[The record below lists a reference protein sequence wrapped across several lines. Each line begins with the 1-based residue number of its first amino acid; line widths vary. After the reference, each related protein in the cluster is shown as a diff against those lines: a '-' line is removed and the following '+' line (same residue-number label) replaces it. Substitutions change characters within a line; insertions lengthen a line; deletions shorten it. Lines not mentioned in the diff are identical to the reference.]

1 MKEAIQIYKELFE
14 PSDVLDKPYMIVCLN
29 VIVAES
35 DEEAEYLVALLAQVF
50 IGIARGRMQ
59 PVQPPTNDLQAL
71 LTPREFEMAKQRF
84 NDSLI
89 GSEET
94 VKEKLEAFIEEYG
107 EIDEL
112 MGISYIYDQEKQ
124 FESFTRLQNIIE
136 KLNQ

>member
-1 MKEAIQIYKELFE
+1 MLECDSSRKWWRSQ
-14 PSDVLDKPYMIVCLN
+14 
-29 VIVAES
+29 
-35 DEEAEYLVALLAQVF
+35 YLASTLAQVF

-112 MGISYIYDQEKQ
+112 MGISLYLWSRKAIWILH
-124 FESFTRLQNIIE
+124 SFTEYYWKIESIINIKI
-136 KLNQ
+136 

>member
-1 MKEAIQIYKELFE
+1 
-14 PSDVLDKPYMIVCLN
+14 
-29 VIVAES
+29 
-35 DEEAEYLVALLAQVF
+35 
-50 IGIARGRMQ
+50 MQ

-112 MGISYIYDQEKQ
+112 MGITIFMIKKSNLNPSLVYRILLKI
-124 FESFTRLQNIIE
+124 ESIINIKI
-136 KLNQ
+136 

>member
-1 MKEAIQIYKELFE
+1 MKK
-14 PSDVLDKPYMIVCLN
+14 LN
-29 VIVAES
+29 TSAS
-35 DEEAEYLVALLAQVF
+35 TLAQVF

-94 VKEKLEAFIEEYG
+94 VKEKLEAFRRIC

-112 MGISYIYDQEKQ
+112 MG
-124 FESFTRLQNIIE
+124 RLY
-136 KLNQ
+136 L